1 VSDIQTTLTD
11 HVLTVTL
18 DRAPVNALTGDMM
31 REITEVFRSVESGWD
46 TRVVLLNATPG
57 RAFCG
62 GVDLGDSARRHAAQ
76 GSDVPPVDLLD
87 SGRVVRDC
95 FEAVLDC
102 PVPVVAAVGGAAV
115 GAGLALLACVDI
127 IIASEKARFALPEIN
142 AGVLGGARP
151 LQRLVGNFKARS
163 MFFTGDFASA
173 ADFFRLGAVE
183 EVVSVDE
190 LPERA
195 AAWAAKLAGKSPI
208 GLRLAK
214 ESLSRVEHL
223 PLMEGYRLEQD
234 YTARMTRFED
244 SAEARKSYLEKRSPE
259 WKLH

>member
-1 VSDIQTTLTD
+1 MSDIRTSVTD

-31 REITEVFRSVESGWD
+31 RELTEVFSAVESSWD
-46 TRVVLLNATPG
+46 SRVVLLNATAG

-62 GVDLGDSARRHAAQ
+62 GVDLADSARRHAAQ
-76 GSDVPPVDLLD
+76 QAPVAPTDLLD

-95 FEAVLDC
+95 FQAVLDC
-102 PVPVVAAVGGAAV
+102 PVPVIAAVGGAAV
-115 GAGLALLACVDI
+115 GAGLALLACADI

-151 LQRLVGNFKARS
+151 LQRLVGSFKARS
-163 MFFTGDFASA
+163 MFFSGDFASA
-173 ADFFRLGAVE
+173 ADFFRLGAIE

-190 LPERA
+190 LEDRST
-195 AAWAAKLAGKSPI
+195 AWATKLAGKSPI

-234 YTARMTRFED
+234 YTARMVRFED
-244 SAEARKSYLEKRSPE
+244 SAEARKAYLEKRSPD
-259 WKLH
+259 WNLH